1 MSATLSAYLF
11 GHNLVDILYPFI
23 PSIESA
29 LELTRFV
36 NGPGVGARVWFAVC
50 DCTDDTELAIHGK
63 FGDQIKSGELK
74 IVYHEWGKTHY
85 TQVEICN
92 FLLDSIGESTDFALK
107 LDADEVI
114 HQDSFYPFKEDLEM
128 MLEGHWSLGRPHYTH
143 LLDEARETDF
153 IYRSK
158 SVISRTSS
166 LLRYSDNDACALGG
180 SREVQTRL
188 EIEHLGK
195 YQIGRRRE
203 ALLKEI
209 TFTRL
214 YADLGFPDPRVV
226 AQLDQGYIDYDKVFE
241 NAQHLG
247 QIRPWLGTHP
257 SFVQEWIDEAGKR
270 DAEFL
275 EMVKS
280 GNIGKLET
288 EKWW

>member
-1 MSATLSAYLF
+1 MSTTLSAYLF
-11 GHNLVDILYPFI
+11 GHNLVDILYPFM

-36 NGPGVGARVWFAVC
+36 NGPAVGAKVWFAVC
-50 DCTDDTELAIHGK
+50 DCSDDTEVAIRDK
-63 FGDQIKSGELK
+63 FGGEIKSGELK
-74 IVYHEWGKTHY
+74 VVYHEWGNTHY

-92 FLLDSIGESTDFALK
+92 FLLDHIGESTNYALK
-107 LDADEVI
+107 LDADEVV
-114 HQDSFYPFKEDLEM
+114 HEDSFRMFQEDLEQ
-128 MLEGHWSLGRPHYTH
+128 LAATRWSLARPHYTH
-143 LLDEARETDF
+143 LLDESRETDF

-158 SVISRTSS
+158 SVISKTSS
-166 LLRYSDNDACALGG
+166 GIRYSDNDACALGG
-180 SREVQTRL
+180 APEAQTRL

-214 YADLGFPDPRVV
+214 YADIGFPDPKVV
-226 AQLDQGYIDYDKVFE
+226 AQLDQGYIDYDKIFE

-247 QIRPWLGTHP
+247 HIRPWLGTHP
-257 SFVQEWIDEAGKR
+257 VFVQDWIDEAGRR

-275 EMVKS
+275 EKIKS
-280 GNIGKLET
+280 GDVGKLET